1 MSCHHSSESEQLFS
15 EVAFS
20 KQKVEEKEPKENA
33 QSCLDF
39 CQEHTER
46 AHQVELFSMKNA
58 ISPNSSMFQ
67 LELFPLCWELFLGF
81 WGPSISQHLV
91 LGKGEW
97 MSPFLWNSSIVSP
110 HARFSSYI
118 PRPQTLTLLGDMP
131 IKRLRLHLLDELSTL
146 CGICKLYNH

>member
-97 MSPFLWNSSIVSP
+97 MSPFL
-110 HARFSSYI
+110 
-118 PRPQTLTLLGDMP
+118 
-131 IKRLRLHLLDELSTL
+131 
-146 CGICKLYNH
+146 